1 LLYIVNHGVQMTGS
15 SPYAMI
21 FSTTQDMV
29 YISIAVFFL
38 RIFVGALFIVHGL
51 PKLAGQWRKPMRDG
65 MAQLG
70 IPGLL
75 FDLVALLELLGG
87 LALVIGFL
95 TRIAAALLAL
105 EMLGTTIFS
114 VTKFYKAPIPR
125 GFAEPMYKATKGY
138 MFGWELDTVLL
149 ASCIALAL
157 IGPGIFSI
165 DSLISIYT

>member
-1 LLYIVNHGVQMTGS
+1 MVDTS
-15 SPYAMI
+15 YAMI
-21 FSTTQDMV
+21 FSTIQDMV
-29 YISIAVFFL
+29 YISIASLVL

-65 MAQLG
+65 MSQLG

-75 FDLVALLELLGG
+75 FDLVGLLELLGG

-105 EMLGTTIFS
+105 EMIGTTILYI
-114 VTKFYKAPIPR
+114 TKLYKAPLPR
-125 GFAEPMYKATKGY
+125 GFAEPMFKATKGY

-149 ASCIALAL
+149 ASCIAIVL

-165 DSLISIYT
+165 DIIVWTLMR

>member
-1 LLYIVNHGVQMTGS
+1 MVDA
-15 SPYAMI
+15 SPYTAI
-21 FSTTQDMV
+21 FSTTQDIT

-51 PKLAGQWRKPMRDG
+51 PKLAGPWRKPMRDG

-70 IPGLL
+70 IPGPL
-75 FDLVALLELLGG
+75 FDLVGVLEFLGG
-87 LALVIGFL
+87 LALIIGFL

-105 EMLGTTIFS
+105 EMIGTTIF
-114 VTKFYKAPIPR
+114 YIARLYNAPIPR
-125 GFAEPMYKATKGY
+125 GYAEPMFKATKGY

-157 IGPGIFSI
+157 IGPGVFSL
-165 DSLISIYT
+165 DSLVSIFVR